1 MSSTLWRCHR
11 FSTSKEQWIS
21 RLCEGDVGSYFMK
34 DLCVFLKRVTAAVI
48 AAILKE
54 IAG

>member
-1 MSSTLWRCHR
+1 MLWRCHR
-11 FSTSKEQWIS
+11 FSTEQWIS
-21 RLCEGDVGSYFMK
+21 RLCTGDGGSYFTRG
-34 DLCVFLKRVTAAVI
+34 LCVFLKRVTAAVI